1 MWCSGIWVSLAEG
14 VVRVRYNGAASEHCV
29 YPSKLQAAASGLPA
43 CNGVIGCLSYGS
55 HEACTGISSRSCLDV
70 KIQAQR
76 KRETGENS
84 SGEQT
89 KCFSRRSI
97 SVFFFFSLA
106 DEAVSQT
113 KRFRRR
119 GDERSRGNFVCLNL
133 YTNCRMYNSCVF
145 FT

>member
-55 HEACTGISSRSCLDV
+55 HEAYTGISSRSCLDV
-70 KIQAQR
+70 KIRAQR
-76 KRETGENS
+76 KRETGEKS

-97 SVFFFFSLA
+97 SVFFFFFSRRRGGFA
-106 DEAVSQT
+106 DEAISQT
-113 KRFRRR
+113 RRR
-119 GDERSRGNFVCLNL
+119 MFWGNFVCLNL
-133 YTNCRMYNSCVF
+133 YTNCRMYNSCMF

>member
-55 HEACTGISSRSCLDV
+55 HEAYTGISSRSCLDV

-97 SVFFFFSLA
+97 SVFFFFFSRRRGGFA
-106 DEAVSQT
+106 DEAISQT
-113 KRFRRR
+113 RRR
-119 GDERSRGNFVCLNL
+119 TFSGELRLLKFV
-133 YTNCRMYNSCVF
+133 Y
-145 FT
+145 